1 MTVADFVHLRVRS
14 AYSLLE
20 GAIKPYDLAALALAH
35 DMPAVGLSDRANLFG
50 ALEISQILKDKGVQP
65 LIGCALPVSGIGVRG
80 EERWAR
86 APTIALIAKS
96 ETGWLNLMALSSQA
110 FVSPSLE
117 TEPCVAWDDVVA
129 RSEGLILLSGG
140 PDGPIN
146 PLLIS
151 GREAEGFAALAQ
163 MQAAFGDRFYV
174 ELQRH
179 GLAHEAA
186 AEQGLVRYAYD
197 CGAPLVATN
206 DVYFSTA
213 EMHSPHD
220 ALLCISDSAFLG
232 QDERRRVSVEHR
244 FKSAAQMREAFTDL
258 PEACD
263 NTMEIAKRCAFLV
276 PKRDPILPRTPTA

>member
-1 MTVADFVHLRVRS
+1 MAVADFVHLRVRS

-20 GAIKPYDLAALALAH
+20 GAIKPYDLAGLSLAN

-65 LIGCALPVSGIGVRG
+65 LIGCALPVSGIGARG

-96 ETGWLNLMALSSQA
+96 EAGWLNLMALSSHA
-110 FVSPSLE
+110 FVSSSME
-117 TEPCVAWDDVVA
+117 TEACVAWEDVVA

-146 PLLIS
+146 PLFVS

-163 MQAAFGDRFYV
+163 MQAVFGDRFYV

-186 AEQGLVRYAYD
+186 AEPFLVRYAYEY
-197 CGAPLVATN
+197 GAPQGAPNV
-206 DVYFSTA
+206 V
-213 EMHSPHD
+213 
-220 ALLCISDSAFLG
+220 
-232 QDERRRVSVEHR
+232 
-244 FKSAAQMREAFTDL
+244 
-258 PEACD
+258 
-263 NTMEIAKRCAFLV
+263 
-276 PKRDPILPRTPTA
+276 